1 MFGKS
6 STLAL
11 AVATAGLIG
20 ITAPMASAATTP
32 GGDGGGLVNFS
43 HNNVPVQLC
52 NDYVPVNVI
61 GVQVPADGLAGAL
74 GLLNRGN
81 TVARSDTSCHQKATS
96 ADNNART
103 AVYHV
108 MSTPMSDTGCPTS
121 CGEGAA
127 GGPAPTTVVVNNDGS
142 HGDWGG
148 LVNFSNNSIPVQACN
163 ITVPVNGIG
172 VQVPIQHLAGGI
184 GVLSPGNTAGA
195 DDSSCH
201 SSTSQANDNG

>member
-20 ITAPMASAATTP
+20 LTAPMASAATGP
-32 GGDGGGLVNFS
+32 GGDGAGLVNFS
-43 HNNVPVQLC
+43 HNQVPVQLC

-61 GVQVPADGLAGAL
+61 GVQVPADNLTGAL
-74 GLLNRGN
+74 GLLSRGN
-81 TVARSDTSCHQKATS
+81 TVARADTSCHQKTTA

-103 AVYHV
+103 TVYHV
-108 MSTPMSDTGCPTS
+108 MSAPMNTGCPTG
-121 CGEGAA
+121 CGSAA
-127 GGPAPTTVVVNNDGS
+127 APSTVVVNNDGGR
-142 HGDWGG
+142 GDWGG

-163 ITVPVNGIG
+163 ITVPVNGVG
-172 VQVPIQHLAGGI
+172 VQVPLEHLTGGI
-184 GVLSPGNTAGA
+184 GVLSPGNSAGA
-195 DDSSCH
+195 SDSSCH